1 MVLTSKNTKKFGNQ
15 PKTTMDLSLI
25 KHKLKNDFPLI
36 REVTRAHP
44 KRAAV
49 MVMLYPKYNTTHV
62 LMTRRATHLK
72 YHAGE
77 MSFPGGM
84 FEEGQENDLLATALR
99 ETQEELAIE
108 IDQGD
113 VFGRLNI
120 VYTRLGFEIT
130 PFVSVLHCAP
140 EYEPDK
146 NEVGEVLEIPFASLL
161 STQQSAVRK
170 NFSEEEEGIMYRFGH
185 HEIWGASAKILG
197 QLTHLNTH

>member
-1 MVLTSKNTKKFGNQ
+1 
-15 PKTTMDLSLI
+15 MDLFLI
-25 KHKLKNDFPLI
+25 KHKLKNDFPLV

-49 MVMLYPKYNTTHV
+49 MVMLYPKDNTTYV

-84 FEEGQENDLLATALR
+84 FEEGKENDLLATALR
-99 ETQEELAIE
+99 ETQEELSIE

-113 VFGRLNI
+113 VFGRLDI

-130 PFVSVLHCAP
+130 PFVSVLPLAP

-146 NEVGEVLEIPFASLL
+146 SEVGEVLEIPFTSLL
-161 STQQSAVRK
+161 STQQWVVRK
-170 NFSEEEEGIMYRFGH
+170 NYSEEGVMYRFKN
-185 HEIWGASAKILG
+185 HEIWGASAKILN
-197 QLTHLNTH
+197 QIAHLDTHQSFGKKTYFI

>member
-1 MVLTSKNTKKFGNQ
+1 
-15 PKTTMDLSLI
+15 MDLFLI
-25 KHKLKNDFPLI
+25 KHKLKNDFPLV

-49 MVMLYPKYNTTHV
+49 MVMLYPKDNTPYV

-84 FEEGQENDLLATALR
+84 FEEGKENDLLATALR
-99 ETQEELAIE
+99 ETQEELSIE

-113 VFGRLNI
+113 VFGRLDI

-130 PFVSVLHCAP
+130 PFVSVLPLAP

-146 NEVGEVLEIPFASLL
+146 SEVGEVLEIPFTSLL
-161 STQQSAVRK
+161 STQQWVVRK
-170 NFSEEEEGIMYRFGH
+170 NYSEEGVMYRFGN
-185 HEIWGASAKILG
+185 HEIWGASAKILN
-197 QLTHLNTH
+197 QIAHLDTQ